1 MIVQHSVLY
10 TQSKNNANYSS
21 QFSLSLSVCVAT
33 HNLYTFYTHNG
44 RNTTAMAIL
53 GVIHTIKK
61 QHKLQFSILDLS
73 LSLLPSII
81 YTHFTH
87 IMAKNTTAM
96 ATLHIITEKILLCT
110 PLLSLLTKCL
120 IDSNKILIINI
131 FAIKQRVNRKK
142 SVLLFSVYTI
152 LTHFEEK
159 YTLTNS
165 VNEPLVS

>member
-1 MIVQHSVLY
+1 MY
-10 TQSKNNANYSS
+10 DRAT
-21 QFSLSLSVCVAT
+21 LS
-33 HNLYTFYTHNG
+33 
-44 RNTTAMAIL
+44 
-53 GVIHTIKK
+53 VIHTIKK
-61 QHKLQFSILDLS
+61 QHKLQFSILALSLSLSLCVLQHIIYTHFTHIMAETQQQWQYSVLYTPSKSNTNYSSQFSIS

-142 SVLLFSVYTI
+142 ISVIIFCAVLPPYFCQYIFLI
-152 LTHFEEK
+152 A
-159 YTLTNS
+159 
-165 VNEPLVS
+165 

>member
-1 MIVQHSVLY
+1 MAETQQQWQYSVLY
-10 TQSKNNANYSS
+10 TPSKSNTNYSS
-21 QFSLSLSVCVAT
+21 QFSISLS
-33 HNLYTFYTHNG
+33 
-44 RNTTAMAIL
+44 
-53 GVIHTIKK
+53 
-61 QHKLQFSILDLS
+61 LS

-142 SVLLFSVYTI
+142 ISVIIFCVRLNNAGKYCDITLKIMVMLQNVCENGVRI
-152 LTHFEEK
+152 LEEEK
-159 YTLTNS
+159 HHQLRMF
-165 VNEPLVS
+165 VIL

>member
-10 TQSKNNANYSS
+10 TQSKNNINYSS
-21 QFSLSLSVCVAT
+21 QFSLSISLSLSLCVLQHIIYT
-33 HNLYTFYTHNG
+33 HFTHIMAETQQQWQYSVLYTPSKSS
-44 RNTTAMAIL
+44 R
-53 GVIHTIKK
+53 
-61 QHKLQFSILDLS
+61 SLS

-142 SVLLFSVYTI
+142 ISVIIFCV
-152 LTHFEEK
+152 
-159 YTLTNS
+159 
-165 VNEPLVS
+165 

>member
-21 QFSLSLSVCVAT
+21 QFSLSLS
-33 HNLYTFYTHNG
+33 
-44 RNTTAMAIL
+44 
-53 GVIHTIKK
+53 
-61 QHKLQFSILDLS
+61 LS
-73 LSLLPSII
+73 LSLCVLQHII

-87 IMAKNTTAM
+87 IMAETQQQWQYSVLYTPSKSNTVLNSRSLSVLPHIIYTHIMAKNTTTM

-142 SVLLFSVYTI
+142 ISVIIFCV
-152 LTHFEEK
+152 THIANPYVAQF
-159 YTLTNS
+159 
-165 VNEPLVS
+165 